1 MRQVFLNVLRN
12 ACEAVE
18 DGGTD
23 QPLGLP
29 GGQRRRAAKIRV
41 RISDNGCGIPEK
53 DWENI
58 FEPFFTTKPSGFGLG
73 LANARKIVEQHK
85 GVDPGREKERAGNG
99 LRNPHSVRG
108 GDMKSILIIDDDPLI
123 RKTLSSHLAKQ
134 GFEVQA
140 AEDGEVRP
148 PRTIEE
154 MGPTS
159 SSWTSAFPTWTGWR
173 SCGRSGRRTS
183 RASVLIMTA
192 FDDMKTTVEAIKL
205 GAFEYLVKPL
215 DYIALDLTVEKA
227 FQVKAL
233 EEKVSYLVEE
243 KQKEY
248 TIDNII
254 GRSPRM
260 REVFKL
266 IGSVANTRTNVLIQG
281 ESGTGKELVAKAIHY
296 NSPHRDEPFIVINCS
311 AISDTLL
318 ESELFGHVK
327 GAFTDAVCETKGKFE
342 IAGKGTL
349 FLDEI
354 GDVSPNLQSKLLRV
368 IETRDFMKVG
378 GEKVL
383 KTEARIIAA
392 TNQNLRALIENGRFR
407 EDLYYRLKVVEIHLP
422 SLRER
427 REDIPELVGYLLE
440 KINRELRKNVRKVP
454 PEVMKHFSGLPWKGN
469 VRELENALTRAV
481 ILAKG
486 DVILEE
492 NLPLDL
498 RGKKA
503 VSPGSRAARGSRERN
518 ISSTS

>member
-1 MRQVFLNVLRN
+1 
-12 ACEAVE
+12 
-18 DGGTD
+18 
-23 QPLGLP
+23 
-29 GGQRRRAAKIRV
+29 
-41 RISDNGCGIPEK
+41 
-53 DWENI
+53 
-58 FEPFFTTKPSGFGLG
+58 
-73 LANARKIVEQHK
+73 
-85 GVDPGREKERAGNG
+85 
-99 LRNPHSVRG
+99 
-108 GDMKSILIIDDDPLI
+108 MKSVLIIDDDPLI

-140 AEDGEVRP
+140 AEEGEQGVQKFGESCPDLVLLDVRLPDTDGIEVL
-148 PRTIEE
+148 
-154 MGPTS
+154 
-159 SSWTSAFPTWTGWR
+159 
-173 SCGRSGRRTS
+173 RRIKERNS
-183 RASVLIMTA
+183 KAYVLVMTA
-192 FDDMKTTVEAIKL
+192 YDDMKTTVDAMKL

-215 DYIALDLTVEKA
+215 NFIDFDRTISKAL
-227 FQVKAL
+227 QVQAL

-243 KQKEY
+243 KQKAY

-254 GRSPRM
+254 GRSPQM

-266 IGSVANTRTNVLIQG
+266 IGSVANTRTNVLIEG

-296 NSPHRDEPFIVINCS
+296 NSPYRDEPFIVINCS

-318 ESELFGHVK
+318 ESELFGHAK

-378 GEKVL
+378 GERIL

-392 TNQNLRALIENGRFR
+392 TNHDLKALIEKEKFR
-407 EDLYYRLKVVEIHLP
+407 EDLYYRLKVVEIFLP
-422 SLRER
+422 PLRER
-427 REDIPELVGYLLE
+427 KEDIPELVAYLLE

-454 PEVMKHFSGLPWKGN
+454 PEVMRPLQDHPWRGN

-486 DVILEE
+486 DLVLKE
-492 NLPLDL
+492 NLPVESGEKKPFPTELVPLQDIERDYIQHVLDAVHGSKTRASQILQISRPTLDKKIKEFKL
-498 RGKKA
+498 R
-503 VSPGSRAARGSRERN
+503 PAAPAS
-518 ISSTS
+518 